1 MAPMTPPTPAESAVR
16 ASNTTINVLLIGS
29 GGREHALAAA
39 LRRSDGL
46 GELYT
51 DSPSNPGLRAL
62 CKPADCW
69 GATGRFNPKD
79 TFPIERFCKEH
90 RIGLVVIG
98 PEDPLAMGLADS
110 LLGVREIAPGAVL
123 SAAARGAH
131 MDTAALER
139 ALRAGPLTG
148 GGGLGG
154 IVPSVFGP
162 LKAAAMLEADKAFAK
177 QLMRSASIPTAEAR
191 VFTDPSAAKEY
202 LRSRNDGPV
211 IKAAGLAK
219 GKGVILPASLEE
231 GLEAIDRIMIK
242 QEFGDAGRTV
252 LIEERLKGREVSVLA
267 LTDGRTIFVLDPC
280 QDHKRLLDGAKGP
293 NTGGMGALCPTRAI
307 DARSMERIEREVLV
321 PTVDALRRDGIEYRG
336 VLYAGIM
343 LTPAGPKVLEFN
355 CRFGDPE
362 CQVLMSRFRGNLL
375 AALLACSGGAGA
387 GLGASLDEIEIGMDS
402 GVSVCVV
409 LAAPGY
415 PDSPRAGLVIDGV
428 ENAAKIEGVQIFH
441 AGTRTDDTGRLV
453 TAGGRVLNVVARG
466 DTLEQA
472 RERAYAAAD
481 MIRFEGKQVRRDIGT
496 DIVG

>member
-1 MAPMTPPTPAESAVR
+1 MTPPTPAESAVR

-267 LTDGRTIFVLDPC
+267 LTAGRTIFVLDPC

-343 LTPAGPKVLEFN
+343 LTPAGPK
-355 CRFGDPE
+355 
-362 CQVLMSRFRGNLL
+362 
-375 AALLACSGGAGA
+375 
-387 GLGASLDEIEIGMDS
+387 
-402 GVSVCVV
+402 
-409 LAAPGY
+409 
-415 PDSPRAGLVIDGV
+415 
-428 ENAAKIEGVQIFH
+428 
-441 AGTRTDDTGRLV
+441 
-453 TAGGRVLNVVARG
+453 
-466 DTLEQA
+466 
-472 RERAYAAAD
+472 
-481 MIRFEGKQVRRDIGT
+481 
-496 DIVG
+496 